1 MPKTETLPITETLQC
16 KKNQCITSYH
26 NNSHL
31 LQRSSYKAL
40 IVYLNEIYKIH
51 FKVRGGPGHPP
62 ASGSTSNAKMLR
74 MA

>member
-40 IVYLNEIYKIH
+40 IVYLNEIYKKH
-51 FKVRGGPGHPP
+51 FKVRGALATLLPLVLQ
-62 ASGSTSNAKMLR
+62 A